1 MSSYR
6 RTSLTGNPLACKLK
20 GSSSAGTSS
29 ASSRKSHCL
38 ANIAAQR
45 HEQLPATAQQAEACT
60 CRICLVTAAAT
71 PYCAKSLRSIPPI
84 APQQRPAELFIAT
97 FSLSYS
103 AAPSSGLPLPCWPS
117 ALSMRRVIIC
127 SGDDAAQ
134 LETPDMVL
142 RQKAVGRVALP
153 RSCVICCLR
162 LSAGCAALQ
171 RPSVTGVQE
180 GMACPQ

>member
-1 MSSYR
+1 MPASLRDPAAQAQVVLLVGNRTAWQTSQPSGMSSCR
-6 RTSLTGNPLACKLK
+6 RRHSRPRPAPAASALSLPPRA
-20 GSSSAGTSS
+20 
-29 ASSRKSHCL
+29 HC
-38 ANIAAQR
+38 N
-45 HEQLPATAQQAEACT
+45 
-60 CRICLVTAAAT
+60 VAAAT